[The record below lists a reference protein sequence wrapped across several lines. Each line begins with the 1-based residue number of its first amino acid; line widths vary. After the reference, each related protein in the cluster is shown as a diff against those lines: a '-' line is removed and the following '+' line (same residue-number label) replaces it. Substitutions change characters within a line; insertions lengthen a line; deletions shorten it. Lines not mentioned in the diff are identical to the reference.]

1 LHVTG
6 GLIKRYRVFYD
17 ALKRKADLH
26 TFASAVSADLP
37 DKIVFKEM
45 GGVPGPKKILEQLVN
60 VYNL

>member
-1 LHVTG
+1 MLLV
-6 GLIKRYRVFYD
+6 
-17 ALKRKADLH
+17 ALLNGTKSFMTPQSVKADLH
-26 TFASAVSADLP
+26 TFASAVSAYLP